1 MPLLL
6 VLLAIAVSIW
16 WLIAS
21 NMAAKEFDR
30 IRSAEATR
38 GRLWSCGEIAMGG
51 FPFRIEAE
59 CRQAKLMVLGDHPT
73 TITANRYV
81 VVSQIYQPSLLLL
94 EIDAPLS
101 VTGANGSAT
110 TVNWSLFRAS
120 VHLESSLE
128 ADRISLEANDV
139 IMKPSA
145 QNEAAQFA
153 HFEAHFRKRP
163 VETGSSS
170 DIEFSVDLSKA
181 LLASLGGAAFDGHVS
196 GRVDQGVVFLEQMG
210 PPALENWRKAEGK
223 LVIDQLTMK
232 RGDQHLSVSGVVTLD
247 EQRRPSGKVDLAA
260 TGLRDLLKQTDMGQL
275 ADMMAGDVRLPLT
288 MTKGRLL
295 MGPLKLA
302 DLQPLY

>member
-94 EIDAPLS
+94 EIDSMIVLFFLALLLAVSLDKSYPSGCCIQRQSNTSPL
-101 VTGANGSAT
+101 NQ
-110 TVNWSLFRAS
+110 
-120 VHLESSLE
+120 SS
-128 ADRISLEANDV
+128 RGIR
-139 IMKPSA
+139 
-145 QNEAAQFA
+145 
-153 HFEAHFRKRP
+153 H
-163 VETGSSS
+163 S
-170 DIEFSVDLSKA
+170 DIERHA
-181 LLASLGGAAFDGHVS
+181 
-196 GRVDQGVVFLEQMG
+196 
-210 PPALENWRKAEGK
+210 P
-223 LVIDQLTMK
+223 
-232 RGDQHLSVSGVVTLD
+232 TL
-247 EQRRPSGKVDLAA
+247 Q
-260 TGLRDLLKQTDMGQL
+260 
-275 ADMMAGDVRLPLT
+275 
-288 MTKGRLL
+288 
-295 MGPLKLA
+295 
-302 DLQPLY
+302 